1 MFNPNRGV
9 RMSSTSF
16 PPKLIAMALGIA
28 AALVALPAAAQF
40 RNAEAAIKYRQSA
53 MYLQNNHMA
62 RLFAMINGQ
71 VPFDAKV
78 AAENIEIVALLNSR
92 VQFAAFIEG
101 SDKGNTRA
109 KPEIWAEK
117 DKFAARVAKSQ
128 EDVLKLAAAGK
139 TGNLDQVKAAAGAVG
154 ESCKACHDAYRKE

>member
-1 MFNPNRGV
+1 ML
-9 RMSSTSF
+9 STSF
-16 PPKLIAMALGIA
+16 RPKLIAIALAIVA
-28 AALVALPAAAQF
+28 TLVALPAAAQF
-40 RNAEAAIKYRQSA
+40 RNADAAIKFRQSA

-128 EDVLKLAAAGK
+128 EDVLKLVAAGK
-139 TGNLDQVKAAAGAVG
+139 TGSLDQIKAAAGAVG
-154 ESCKACHDAYRKE
+154 ESCKACHDAYQKPQ